1 MLAGINALSDYVFL
15 NSANKELM
23 GLLSASRFSV
33 HDAVAKQN
41 EQLISLKTQNAQMSK
56 RLALLELEPVNVGDG
71 VYAITKNLNYDELR
85 HCANSLQ
92 EQGAKTCVLLSE
104 ADSGYI
110 YVVASTVRDVREIVK
125 ELNAKF
131 SGKGG
136 GKPDYAQGKIAD
148 EIDIKI
154 IEELL

>member
-1 MLAGINALSDYVFL
+1 M
-15 NSANKELM
+15 
-23 GLLSASRFSV
+23 AS
-33 HDAVAKQN
+33 N
-41 EQLISLKTQNAQMSK
+41 
-56 RLALLELEPVNVGDG
+56 
-71 VYAITKNLNYDELR
+71 
-85 HCANSLQ
+85 
-92 EQGAKTCVLLSE
+92 
-104 ADSGYI
+104 
-110 YVVASTVRDVREIVK
+110 VRDVREIVK